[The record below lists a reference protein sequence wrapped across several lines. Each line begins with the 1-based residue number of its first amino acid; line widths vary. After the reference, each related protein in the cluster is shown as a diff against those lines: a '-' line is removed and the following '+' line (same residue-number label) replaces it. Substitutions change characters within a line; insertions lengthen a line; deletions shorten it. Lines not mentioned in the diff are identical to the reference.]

1 VEKFAFLSD
10 EWTAEVKRLHDEVVT
25 ATGPAPQSVRMN
37 LVLTEAPF
45 GDGSVDAH
53 LDTSSG
59 ELLLDRGHLD
69 SADLTV
75 TVDYETAKA
84 ILVEGNIQAAMQAF
98 MAGRIKLDG
107 DMTLLF
113 AMQNNPVDAVH
124 QELAARV
131 REITE

>member
-25 ATGPAPQSVRMN
+25 DSGPAPQSVRMN

-45 GDGSVDAH
+45 GDGTIDAH

-124 QELAARV
+124 QELAARI